1 LRKSA
6 YIGVTVLLLLSL
18 AAQNAYCLDVSIS
31 GNGGSVKKSIQAGI
45 DNQYNSLTVQ
55 GDGFTLD
62 DWSLSGSDDKYLKNK
77 VSTGSNAQE
86 VIVANSGN
94 ANIQGSSAT
103 DSSMIV
109 STLNGQ
115 ADGNSNLLVS
125 SESDKNR
132 MIVAATG
139 DKIDTNLGMAS
150 GQSASIVGSVSLNNE
165 ECLDE
170 ETSSYV
176 STGALGFSANGLRMA
191 SDGSLEDF
199 GLVAVNQ
206 EKNVIENE
214 YTVGANI
221 YSNYNDPNAWVPLL
235 YNSGYDKTGAIWP
248 TVSTG
253 FNSIQLNF
261 NPSGMP
267 KGLSATESRNAILDA
282 ANKWDEAS
290 LNSPNL
296 FKDAIIDSSA
306 TAGKRDTKNVHQ
318 WKRLSDRNSI
328 AMATTWFSTG
338 TITQDK
344 NGVNYFTIS
353 ESDVSYNTAF
363 SWTNDAANLGLYRV
377 SVPFTDGTA
386 TSTGSKILVQSAALH
401 ELGHTLGLGD
411 TYLHPTF
418 KYDLSQIMTF
428 YTDPQQDLGSGDK
441 AGITAFYG

>member
-1 LRKSA
+1 MRKSA

-115 ADGNSNLLVS
+115 ADGNGNLLVS

-176 STGALGFSANGLRMA
+176 SSGALGFSANGLYVEPSGNLR
-191 SDGSLEDF
+191 EF
-199 GLVAVNQ
+199 GLVVLNQ
-206 EKNVIENE
+206 EKGVVESRGTIPSDTIT
-214 YTVGANI
+214 YD
-221 YSNYNDPNAWVPLL
+221 NYDDPSAWVPLL
-235 YNSGYDKTGAIWP
+235 DYDPNNMYPLTGAIWDRRD
-248 TVSTG
+248 V
-253 FNSIQLNF
+253 QLYF
-261 NPSGMP
+261 NPNGMP
-267 KGLSATESRNAILDA
+267 VSLAGDSKSAILSA
-282 ANKWDEAS
+282 ANTWDEGRSYSLFAS
-290 LNSPNL
+290 SV
-296 FKDAIIDSSA
+296 KTDYKAI
-306 TAGKRDTKNVHQ
+306 AGKFDKKNAHQ
-318 WKRLSDRNSI
+318 FRALSDQETI
-328 AMATTWFSTG
+328 AMASTWFNPRKITKGANKISYY
-338 TITQDK
+338 TIT
-344 NGVNYFTIS
+344 
-353 ESDVSYNTAF
+353 ESDVAYNTACA
-363 SWTNDAANLGLYRV
+363 WTNDANDPDIY
-377 SVPFTDGTA
+377 SVKAPFTDETGT
-386 TSTGSKILVQSAALH
+386 TYSGSKILVQSAALH

-411 TYLHPTF
+411 TYLNPTY

-428 YTDPQQDLGSGDK
+428 YTDPQTTLGSGDK